1 MAEQNENSKS
11 ATPPDEDGQGA
22 PSTGEVSQLLK
33 ERTMIETHAP
43 QEPVTNWKDYL
54 IHISIVTIGLLIAIG
69 LEQTVEY
76 YHHRHQ
82 VAETREALKVEREYN
97 ILRFQSETEEMRHFV
112 PLLKM
117 NLAVF
122 QYLRKNPGAAP
133 EKWPG
138 KLHLYTLTSP
148 FTDAEWRTAQG
159 SGVLQFMPQDEVR
172 KLTNDYNDLKNLND
186 LFTARMDMKRESFRY
201 FIQENDASNFTLEQL
216 DRSIDLTT
224 ETILLYS
231 KEANMM
237 SKFVRSNADF
247 TGGPTVDDYN
257 AILQFSSSID
267 DRKDVQEEI
276 DKRNKREKEHGFATG
291 GNEPLPAK

>member
-1 MAEQNENSKS
+1 MNEQNENRKS
-11 ATPPDEDGQGA
+11 ARSPEEDGQSA
-22 PSTGEVSQLLK
+22 PLTDVETPLLK
-33 ERTMIETHAP
+33 ERIMIETHAP
-43 QEPVTNWKDYL
+43 HEPVTSWKDYL

-82 VAETREALKVEREYN
+82 VAETRAALKQEREYN

-122 QYLRKNPGAAP
+122 QYLRKNPGAP
-133 EKWPG
+133 EEKWPG

-148 FTDAEWRTAQG
+148 FTDAEWRTAQS

-172 KLTNDYNDLKNLND
+172 KLSADYNDLKNLND

-201 FIQENDASNFTLEQL
+201 FIQNSDASKFTPEQL

-237 SKFVRSNADF
+237 SKFVSRNPDF

-257 AILQFSSSID
+257 AILQFSSSVD
-267 DRKDVQEEI
+267 DRRDVQEEI
-276 DKRNKREKEHGFATG
+276 DKRNQREKEHGFGAVDT
-291 GNEPLPAK
+291 NAQPVK